1 MTSVKSTAYNKLK
14 VSWKVVPAATSY
26 QIYRSTAKDGD
37 YQNIKT
43 INSVGTSSWTDGSV
57 KTGKHT
63 IIRSRRLLR
72 HRMENRPVD
81 FRM

>member
-57 KTGKHT
+57 KPEN
-63 IIRSRRLLR
+63 ILL
-72 HRMENRPVD
+72 
-81 FRM
+81 